1 MLALLAD
8 AACATT
14 AAHAPVRVKGYYSW
28 NWGKGSSPA
37 GANNGVAF
45 TGLTDVR
52 TAIAGYPR
60 KGSHSW
66 CCPEL
71 EGTAWISL
79 GGGNAAGEFTAQ
91 SLAAIASKSNT
102 SAIIR
107 ANYSGVMFD
116 VEEVVGPAE
125 TMVPLFAKAFAA
137 CKAAGLAVGV
147 TTSHS
152 APYQTDAPADAV
164 ALVKAWAADT
174 NIDILSPQLYSS
186 GSEAAPDFDETASCK
201 DAGCTWELYVG
212 AKAAFA
218 PSIVESSQLDAV
230 TAYFSAR
237 KIQTVGYF
245 EWKQE

>member
-1 MLALLAD
+1 MLAA
-8 AACATT
+8 
-14 AAHAPVRVKGYYSW
+14 AAHASTAERAPESVNGYYSW
-28 NWGKGSSPA
+28 NWGKGSSPK

-45 TGLTDVR
+45 TGLINVR
-52 TAIAGYPR
+52 RAIAGYPR
-60 KGSHSW
+60 TGAHSW

-91 SLAAIASKSNT
+91 SLVAIASKSNT
-102 SAIIR
+102 SAIVA

-116 VEEVVGPAE
+116 VEEVVGPAA
-125 TMVPLFAKAFAA
+125 TMVPLFAEAFAA

-152 APYQTDAPADAV
+152 APYQTDSPADAV
-164 ALVKAWAADT
+164 ALVKAWAADAS
-174 NIDILSPQLYSS
+174 IDILSPQLYSS
-186 GSEAAPDFDETASCK
+186 GSEAAPEFDETASCK

-218 PSIVESSQLDAV
+218 PSIVEPSQLDAV
-230 TAYFSAR
+230 TAYFTAK
-237 KIQTVGYF
+237 KIRTVGFF